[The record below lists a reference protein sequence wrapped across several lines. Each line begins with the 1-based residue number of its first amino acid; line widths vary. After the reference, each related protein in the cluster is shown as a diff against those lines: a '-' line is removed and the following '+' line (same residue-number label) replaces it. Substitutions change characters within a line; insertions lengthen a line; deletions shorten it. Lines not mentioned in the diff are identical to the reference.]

1 VSSLKVTYV
10 QTDGVERTIEDAKP
24 GWSLMEVARANDIEG
39 ILGDCGGACAC
50 ATCHVYI
57 DPEWQEA
64 VGAPDDVEAEMLD
77 MVSDVRRTNSRL
89 ACQIKLSAEL
99 DGLRVTVAPAS

>member
-1 VSSLKVTYV
+1 MSSLKVTYV
-10 QTDGVERTIEDAKP
+10 QADGVERTIEDAKP
-24 GWSLMEVARANDIEG
+24 GWSLMEIARANDVEG

-64 VGAPDDVEAEMLD
+64 VGAPDDVEAEMLE
-77 MVSDVRRTNSRL
+77 MVSDVRRDNSRL
-89 ACQIKLSAEL
+89 GCQIKLSPEL
-99 DGLRVTVAPAS
+99 DGLKVTVAPDS